1 MRRVIAV
8 LLILAAGSVAAQSE
22 LQPGTVVFGEW
33 FENQWY
39 HGTIQGPCSSGY
51 TILAE
56 TGETKCVPSNKI
68 VLDVVP
74 DAGEVKEGSP
84 VLAEWAPGQFYP
96 GVVSS
101 VGGGSYDIQYD
112 DGDRSTVRLSGIRLQ
127 GNLDAQGATI
137 VETTKEPTLE
147 NAITVLR
154 EGNVWAEIQPD
165 GTVLV
170 QGSPVGEIAAGGAV
184 HRGGRLAGTVDSDG
198 VISQDGSRVGEIE
211 MNGRLWRGSSPIG
224 AVLVNGDVYLGNSK
238 WAEADVS
245 SLGVREQRILA
256 ALAVFFAPDFGF
268 IR

>member
-154 EGNVWAEIQPD
+154 EGNVWAETQPE
-165 GTVLV
+165 GTFLV
-170 QGSPVGEIAAGGAV
+170 PVSTVGE
-184 HRGGRLAGTVDSDG
+184 
-198 VISQDGSRVGEIE
+198 
-211 MNGRLWRGSSPIG
+211 
-224 AVLVNGDVYLGNSK
+224 
-238 WAEADVS
+238 
-245 SLGVREQRILA
+245 
-256 ALAVFFAPDFGF
+256 
-268 IR
+268 